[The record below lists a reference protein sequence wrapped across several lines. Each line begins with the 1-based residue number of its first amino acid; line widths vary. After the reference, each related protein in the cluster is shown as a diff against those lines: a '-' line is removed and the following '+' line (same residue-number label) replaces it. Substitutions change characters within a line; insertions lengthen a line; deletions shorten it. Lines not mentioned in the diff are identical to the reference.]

1 MKILI
6 AAGGSGGHIFPALAL
21 SEKLSRQKDVE
32 IVFVASR
39 RALDRKI
46 LRKAPFKKVFLSINP
61 MPYGLSFK
69 IIPFVIKF
77 ICDLFASAFILA
89 VERPKIAVGFGGYT
103 AGSILMLA
111 AVMGIKTIIHE
122 QNLVP
127 GRANK
132 LLDKLVDI
140 AAISFEDSRVHFRK
154 AATVFTGNPL
164 RENIILD
171 GKKNISKF
179 SGFDENRFTIL
190 IMGGSQGA
198 RSLNALA
205 SVAIKGLGDNIKE
218 NLQVVHIAGSKDF
231 DTVSNIYKENRVLAK
246 TFSFIENIHD
256 AYRIT
261 DLAISRS
268 GAAAV
273 FELSLYGKPMILI
286 PYPFK
291 KNNQRFNARYFADRE
306 AAIYKE
312 ENSLNSDDFRN
323 LIRDVMDNKDK
334 LKRLSENAKRLS
346 RPDAAERLASEVMKL
361 AGTN

>member
-21 SEKLSRQKDVE
+21 SQELNKRKDVE
-32 IVFVASR
+32 IIFVASR

-46 LRKAPFKKVFLSINP
+46 LKKAPFKKIFLSINP
-61 MPYGLSFK
+61 MPYGLNFK
-69 IIPFVIKF
+69 IVPFVIKF
-77 ICDLFASAFILA
+77 ICDLFISGFILG

-103 AGSILMLA
+103 AGAILMLA

-127 GRANK
+127 GRANR
-132 LLDKLVDI
+132 LLDRFADV
-140 AAISFEDSRVHFRK
+140 AATSFEDSKIYFKK
-154 AATVFTGNPL
+154 AIVVFTGNPL
-164 RENIILD
+164 RENIIFAD
-171 GKKNISKF
+171 KKNISKF
-179 SGFDENRFTIL
+179 SGFDENKFTIL
-190 IMGGSQGA
+190 VMGGSQGA
-198 RSLNALA
+198 QSLNRLV
-205 SVAIKGLGDNIKE
+205 SGAIKGLEDDIKK
-218 NLQVVHIAGSKDF
+218 NLQIVHITGSKDF
-231 DTVSNIYKENRVLAK
+231 DIISNIYKENRILAK

-291 KNNQRFNARYFADRE
+291 KNNQRFNARYFADKE
-306 AAIYKE
+306 AAIYRE
-312 ENSLNSDDFRN
+312 EDSLDSKDLRN
-323 LIRDVMDNKDK
+323 LIRDVMGNKDK
-334 LKRLSENAKRLS
+334 LNRLSENAKRLS
-346 RPDAAERLASEVMKL
+346 LPDAAERLANEVTKL
-361 AGTN
+361 AGI

>member
-1 MKILI
+1 MKVLI
-6 AAGGSGGHIFPALAL
+6 AAGGSGGHVFPALAL
-21 SEKLSRQKDVE
+21 SQKLNRQKDVE

-46 LRKAPFKKVFLSINP
+46 LKKTPFKKVFLSINP
-61 MPYGLSFK
+61 MPYGLNFK

-77 ICDLFASAFILA
+77 ICDLFVSAFILG

-103 AGSILMLA
+103 AGAILMLA

-140 AAISFEDSRVHFRK
+140 AAISFEDSKIYFKK

-164 RENIILD
+164 RENIIFAAE
-171 GKKNISKF
+171 KNISKF

-198 RSLNALA
+198 RSLNRLV
-205 SVAIKGLGDNIKE
+205 SGAIKGLEDNIKK
-218 NLQVVHIAGSKDF
+218 NLQIIHIAGSKDF
-231 DTVSNIYKENRVLAK
+231 DIVSNIYKENRILAK

-256 AYRIT
+256 AYRVT

-273 FELSLYGKPMILI
+273 FELLLYGKPMILI

-312 ENSLNSDDFRN
+312 EDSLNSDDLGN
-323 LIRDVMDNKDK
+323 LIRDVMDDKDK
-334 LKRLSENAKRLS
+334 LKKMSENAKRLS
-346 RPDAAERLASEVMKL
+346 CPDAAERLADEVMKL
-361 AGTN
+361 AGI